1 MDNLI
6 DFINR
11 SEERTKETTKIDK
24 MLKSKYAERDDI
36 NRLLEDLYPDWK
48 KGFITQDMYLS
59 MKDKYSQKKEEILSA
74 IENLILQKEAIK
86 NGLTTENRFIENFKK
101 YQNITELTRDVVVE
115 LVNNIYIYE
124 GGKIEVEVK
133 FRDEYMNALQYI
145 EFNRQV
151 YMQEKKYQQAQIA
164 LSM

>member
-1 MDNLI
+1 M
-6 DFINR
+6 
-11 SEERTKETTKIDK
+11 
-24 MLKSKYAERDDI
+24 
-36 NRLLEDLYPDWK
+36 
-48 KGFITQDMYLS
+48 
-59 MKDKYSQKKEEILSA
+59 
-74 IENLILQKEAIK
+74 ILQKEAIK
-86 NGLTTENRFIENFKK
+86 NGLTIENRFIENFKK

-145 EFNRQV
+145 ELNRQV
-151 YMQEKKYQQAQIA
+151 YIQEKKYQQAQIA